1 MIVNFGAGKNSIGM
15 VGKDDTA
22 KQPRSL
28 NRRRFLKSMFGLGGA
43 LEATQSEPEAAIAS
57 PTSSSKGSKVAA
69 PTGALFFW
77 ADLLNGNVGFPS
89 GLQVPHSRAG
99 SVMKLVTAACLLEEG
114 VFNPNDTEE
123 CTGSVTIAGETY
135 GCGKGHGILTIDQAI
150 ALSCNVFFA
159 KVSRQIGPMAIIDYA
174 RKFGMDSPAAGFKC
188 GAFPTKPKSSTAR
201 YALGLS
207 EDMQPS
213 ALQMLRLA
221 AIFGTEGKVPAM
233 KNAGMFDVNDLSIK
247 PFTVELREA
256 TFRRIRKGM
265 ILACE
270 QGTAMKLDPER
281 KLKIA
286 AKTGTVPHGK
296 KFESWVIGYFPFDKP
311 VHAFC
316 LFAPSGTSRDSA
328 VPQAHAKLMSVYW
341 P

>member
-1 MIVNFGAGKNSIGM
+1 MAR
-15 VGKDDTA
+15 KDDMA
-22 KQPRSL
+22 KQAESL

-43 LEATQSEPEAAIAS
+43 LEATQSEPETANAANPGAK
-57 PTSSSKGSKVAA
+57 TSAKSSAA
-69 PTGALFFW
+69 TGALFFW
-77 ADLLNGNVGFPS
+77 ADLQNGNVGFPS

-99 SVMKLVTAACLLEEG
+99 SVMKLITAACLLEEG
-114 VFNPNDTEE
+114 VFNPNETEE
-123 CTGSVTIAGETY
+123 CTGSVSIGGETY

-159 KVSRQIGPMAIIDYA
+159 KVSRKIGPMAIIDYA

-188 GAFPTKPKSSTAR
+188 GAFPTKPKASTAR

-207 EDMQPS
+207 DDMQPS

-247 PFTVELREA
+247 PFSLDLRET

-265 ILACE
+265 VLACE
-270 QGTAMKLDPER
+270 QGTAMKLDPEH

-296 KFESWVIGYFPFDKP
+296 NFESWVIGYFPYDKP

-328 VPQAHAKLMSVYW
+328 VPQAHDKLMSVYW